1 MKIYKLLAVPFLVY
15 VNGCLADASF
25 SWHGFIAQG
34 VNQSI
39 GSDFIGEDDEVNFDL
54 TEVGL
59 NMRYD
64 INSSL
69 AVVGQAV
76 YLNGGKRYERG
87 ARLDYLFV
95 DWHLPEMGN
104 WDTHLQLGRFKS
116 PHWLYSATR
125 DVPQTRSTIV
135 LPQSIYFDNFRDVA
149 LGSDGVLLQLSRP
162 TEDGNLRINW
172 SYGRIPLSN
181 YQTKALLGQFTEG
194 EVKQDFV
201 HQISVY
207 WQPPSLN
214 WQIGASWLDSDF
226 TYNATPEEFL
236 VDGGR
241 SVQFYTLSAV
251 YYAENWEFTT
261 ELLGSKKR
269 DFGGFSP
276 SYFLKQNGE
285 GGYGQFRYMLNND
298 ISVLVGLDYF
308 VADRS
313 DRDGKAL
320 EARSE
325 GVIPAYFGYMKT
337 ATVGMQWEPYP
348 QWRIQ
353 AEHHWVHGAGRL
365 TSIPSPGNTPDI
377 EEYWQMWAIQ
387 AMYRF

>member
-1 MKIYKLLAVPFLVY
+1 M
-15 VNGCLADASF
+15 CLAESSF

-39 GSDFIGEDDEVNFDL
+39 GSDFISEDDEISFDL
-54 TEVGL
+54 TEIGL

-69 AVVGQAV
+69 AVVGQGV
-76 YLNGGKRYERG
+76 YLNGGNRYERG

-95 DWHLPEMGN
+95 DWHLPKLGH
-104 WDTHLQLGRFKS
+104 WDTHMHLGRFKS

-135 LPQSIYFDNFRDVA
+135 LPQSVYFDNFRDAA
-149 LGSDGVLLQLSRP
+149 LGSDGVLIQLSRP
-162 TEDGNLRINW
+162 SEQGNLRLNW
-172 SYGRIPLSN
+172 SYGNAPMSN
-181 YQTKALLGQFTEG
+181 YQTKALLGEFAQGKLE
-194 EVKQDFV
+194 QDFV
-201 HQISVY
+201 QQVSVY

-214 WQIGASWLDSDF
+214 WQVGASWLDSDF
-226 TYNATPEEFL
+226 TYNAVTDDFL

-251 YYAENWEFTT
+251 YYSENWEFTT
-261 ELLGSKKR
+261 EFQRNTKQ
-269 DFGGFSP
+269 DYGGFSP
-276 SYFLKQNGE
+276 SYFLEEHGE
-285 GGYGQFRYMLNND
+285 GGYGQFRYMFNNNV
-298 ISVLVGLDYF
+298 SVLVGYDYF
-308 VADRS
+308 VADRN
-313 DRDGKAL
+313 DRDGKKL
-320 EARSE
+320 EERSQ

-337 ATVGMQWEPYP
+337 TTVGVQWEPLP
-348 QWRIQ
+348 QWRVQ
-353 AEHHWVHGAGRL
+353 AEYHWVNGAGRL
-365 TSIPSPGNTPDI
+365 TSVPSPGNTPFT